1 MRMGHFWLV
10 LALAA
15 NAVAQDG
22 AQEGEGP
29 ALSAVSVVNAADL
42 HAGPVAPS
50 EVVVL
55 YPTRAGPSRMAPWA
69 VDAMHMSQYSVD
81 SLGGARVLFDGV
93 AAPLV
98 YAESGRI
105 CAIVP
110 YRVTGKTTTEVVV
123 EYQGKRSAPVELPVV
138 PSAPALF
145 TLDATGVGQA
155 AMLNETGCCNSVR
168 NPAVRGSVASLYA
181 TGEGFPLPGAPQGP
195 MPRLPVRVTV
205 GGVPAQILWTGNVGV
220 LQANFRIPANA
231 PVGDAVP
238 LVLTVGNAR
247 SSAPVTMAV
256 RSQRQQILVA
266 ASDLALRRRLGH
278 SHAGRLRRLRR
289 QRWGAG
295 HRPGEGAKCRSGNCR
310 SGAAAGGK
318 RGHDADHQ
326 GPSPSRENSGHR
338 GRHQRGR
345 NKSRRPSRR
354 AGRVGQATDAS
365 KHSGASARAAPP
377 ASSGLLSSD
386 LDFARAIANLF
397 DVHSQFVHHR
407 EQGIGLRRPRRADAV
422 EVAFQPAVRMA
433 GQE

>member
-1 MRMGHFWLV
+1 M
-10 LALAA
+10 
-15 NAVAQDG
+15 
-22 AQEGEGP
+22 
-29 ALSAVSVVNAADL
+29 
-42 HAGPVAPS
+42 
-50 EVVVL
+50 L

-81 SLGGARVLFDGV
+81 FLGGARVLFDGV

-266 ASDLALRRRLGH
+266 ASDLALRRRL
-278 SHAGRLRRLRR
+278 SAILTQAGYDVFGGSDGAQAIGLAKERNVDLVIADLALPQAESADMMRTIRDLHQAVKTLAIVDAINEEEIKAADLLGAQGVLVKPLTRQSTVERVRALLRRR
-289 QRWGAG
+289 
-295 HRPGEGAKCRSGNCR
+295 
-310 SGAAAGGK
+310 
-318 RGHDADHQ
+318 
-326 GPSPSRENSGHR
+326 
-338 GRHQRGR
+338 
-345 NKSRRPSRR
+345 
-354 AGRVGQATDAS
+354 
-365 KHSGASARAAPP
+365 
-377 ASSGLLSSD
+377 
-386 LDFARAIANLF
+386 
-397 DVHSQFVHHR
+397 
-407 EQGIGLRRPRRADAV
+407 
-422 EVAFQPAVRMA
+422 PAVY
-433 GQE
+433 